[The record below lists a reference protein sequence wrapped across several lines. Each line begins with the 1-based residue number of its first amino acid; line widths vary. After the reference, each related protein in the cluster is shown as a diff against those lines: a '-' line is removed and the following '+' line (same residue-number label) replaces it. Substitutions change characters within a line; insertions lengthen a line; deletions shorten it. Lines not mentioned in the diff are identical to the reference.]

1 MGHDL
6 RSNQPEETGQAARN
20 ETGRAGYPQPLVWL
34 FVATALCAASASLV
48 LSGVMGDGAPETVLG
63 KAALVL
69 VAIAVGLVAGG
80 AIGFAVRRTQAE

>member
-1 MGHDL
+1 
-6 RSNQPEETGQAARN
+6 
-20 ETGRAGYPQPLVWL
+20 
-34 FVATALCAASASLV
+34 
-48 LSGVMGDGAPETVLG
+48 MGDGAPETALG